1 MPGKRQGKH
10 DESYHRKVNKN
21 MIRYCKLFCKSL
33 KEKVLEKAEHMF
45 YNMVNTGIYA
55 ERRSRHAQKG

>member
-1 MPGKRQGKH
+1 
-10 DESYHRKVNKN
+10 

-33 KEKVLEKAEHMF
+33 KEKVLEKAERMF

-55 ERRSRHAQKG
+55 ERRSRRAQKG

>member
-1 MPGKRQGKH
+1 
-10 DESYHRKVNKN
+10 
-21 MIRYCKLFCKSL
+21 MIRYCKLFYKSL

-45 YNMVNTGIYA
+45 YNTVNTGIYA